1 MTLDTVDTGNTSVRP
16 WMGRIPMS
24 EIVAS
29 PKLVVALD
37 KPTAAEARAL
47 VAELGSLVEVYKV
60 GLELLFG
67 GGLDVAHE
75 LKSQSKLVFLDM
87 KLLDIPNTVEKAVA
101 NIARLGFDF
110 VTVHAVD
117 KKTVAAAVRGRNH
130 GDLRPKEKRLKLL
143 GVTVHTSSTQ
153 RDLIEQGIQE
163 ASTEL
168 AVRRARLCFE
178 VEFDGVIAS
187 GFDARAIRAATS
199 KEFIIK
205 VPGIRPKGFA
215 KVAKEDQSRVMT
227 PTAALREGADYLVV
241 GRPIADAEKP
251 VIAVRRIIEEIHS
264 FKG

>member
-1 MTLDTVDTGNTSVRP
+1 MALDTVDTENAVGLPLMRRMPTS
-16 WMGRIPMS
+16 G
-24 EIVAS
+24 IVAS

-37 KPTAAEARAL
+37 KPTATEARKL

-67 GGLDVAHE
+67 EGLDVAHE
-75 LKSQSKLVFLDM
+75 LKSRNKLVFLDM
-87 KLLDIPNTVEKAVA
+87 KLLDIPNTVEKAVE

-117 KKTVAAAVRGRNH
+117 RKTVAAAVRGRDR
-130 GDLRPKEKRLKLL
+130 GDRRPNEKRLKLL
-143 GVTVHTSSTQ
+143 GVTVLTSSTQ
-153 RDLIEQGIQE
+153 QDLIEQGIQE

-178 VEFDGVIAS
+178 AEFDGVIAS

-227 PTAALREGADYLVV
+227 PTTALREGADYLVI
-241 GRPIADAEKP
+241 GRPIADAENP
-251 VIAVRRIIEEIHS
+251 VIAARRIIEEIHS
-264 FKG
+264 FKA